1 MKCSSLI
8 IPPPW
13 QELFLNERS
22 LMWEKFGL
30 KASRVGSRLG
40 SGLHL
45 WAILD
50 KLSLD
55 SLDSLGL

>member
-1 MKCSSLI
+1 
-8 IPPPW
+8 
-13 QELFLNERS
+13 
-22 LMWEKFGL
+22 MWEKFGL

-55 SLDSLGL
+55 SLDSFGL